1 MDLLFV
7 ILVLAGFIFHFL
19 STWSVAYADRLA
31 WGCWLA
37 AAILWAVLRL

>member
-19 STWSVAYADRLA
+19 STWPIAYASRIA
-31 WGCWLA
+31 WGSWLA
-37 AAILWAVLRL
+37 AAVLWALTRL